1 VTPQDWSRDGKY
13 IIFRPVRGAIDLWAL
28 PLNGERKPIQLV
40 ATPGVAE
47 TDTMGQLSPNGR
59 WLVYATN
66 ASGLFQVMVQPF
78 APAFE
83 KPLAAKWQISTAGG
97 AQPRWRGDGQ
107 ELYYMAPDGKLMA
120 VEVKATQESFQH
132 GAPHALFASR
142 ADAPTG
148 AISWSYVPSPDGNR
162 FLIRTPA
169 AASEESPMLTV
180 VVNWPMGAKK

>member
-1 VTPQDWSRDGKY
+1 MR
-13 IIFRPVRGAIDLWAL
+13 
-28 PLNGERKPIQLV
+28 N
-40 ATPGVAE
+40 
-47 TDTMGQLSPNGR
+47 PNRR
-59 WLVYATN
+59 WLAYATN

-97 AQPRWRGDGQ
+97 APPRWRGDGK

-120 VEVKATQESFQH
+120 VDVKAAPESFQH
-132 GAPHALFASR
+132 GSPHALFASH

-169 AASEESPMLTV
+169 AESAESPMLTV
-180 VVNWPMGAKK
+180 VVNWPVGAKR

>member
-1 VTPQDWSRDGKY
+1 
-13 IIFRPVRGAIDLWAL
+13 
-28 PLNGERKPIQLV
+28 
-40 ATPGVAE
+40 
-47 TDTMGQLSPNGR
+47 MGQLSPDGR
-59 WLVYATN
+59 WLAYTTN

-97 AQPRWRGDGQ
+97 AQPRWRGDGK

-120 VEVKATQESFQH
+120 VEVKAMRESFEH
-132 GAPHALFASR
+132 GTPRALFRSR

-148 AISWSYVPSPDGNR
+148 AVSWSYVPSPDGNR

-169 AASEESPMLTV
+169 GAAAESPVLTV
-180 VVNWPMGAKK
+180 VVNWPSGAKK

>member
-1 VTPQDWSRDGKY
+1 L
-13 IIFRPVRGAIDLWAL
+13 A
-28 PLNGERKPIQLV
+28 
-40 ATPGVAE
+40 
-47 TDTMGQLSPNGR
+47 
-59 WLVYATN
+59 YATN

-83 KPLAAKWQISTAGG
+83 KPLAAKWQIYTAGG
-97 AQPRWRGDGQ
+97 AQPRWRGDGK

-120 VEVKATQESFQH
+120 VEVNAAPESFEHSTPQ
-132 GAPHALFASR
+132 ALFASR

-169 AASEESPMLTV
+169 SPSESTALTV
-180 VVNWPMGAKK
+180 VVNWPLAAKR